1 MMGAA
6 HDPESERAQFEARDV
21 LTLIRTVQNSEEAKE
36 LAIELVNDGVG
47 Q

>member
-21 LTLIRTVQNSEEAKE
+21 LTLIRTVQNFEEAKE